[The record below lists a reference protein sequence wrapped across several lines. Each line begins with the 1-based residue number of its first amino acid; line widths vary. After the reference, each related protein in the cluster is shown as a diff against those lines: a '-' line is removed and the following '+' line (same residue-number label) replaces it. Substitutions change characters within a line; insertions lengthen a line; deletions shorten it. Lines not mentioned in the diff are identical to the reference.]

1 MDMEIKGISCD
12 VENCKYHDKT
22 NNCNA
27 GHIKVGN
34 SNATSS
40 TDTKCETLNAATAA
54 VVAKINQNNGSVKRR
69 AVI

>member
-12 VENCKYHDKT
+12 VKSCKYHDKA

-40 TDTKCETLNAATAA
+40 TDTKCETFECSE
-54 VVAKINQNNGSVKRR
+54 GCSYH
-69 AVI
+69 

>member
-1 MDMEIKGISCD
+1 MTEGSEKVMDMEIKGISCD
-12 VENCKYHDKT
+12 VKNCKYHDKA

-40 TDTKCETLNAATAA
+40 TDTKCETFEC
-54 VVAKINQNNGSVKRR
+54 GDGCSCR
-69 AVI
+69 